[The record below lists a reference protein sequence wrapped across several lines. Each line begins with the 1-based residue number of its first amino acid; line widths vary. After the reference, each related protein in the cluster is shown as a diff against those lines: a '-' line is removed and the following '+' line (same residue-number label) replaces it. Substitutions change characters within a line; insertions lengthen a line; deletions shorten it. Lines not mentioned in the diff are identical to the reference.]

1 MPKRSMN
8 KQAKQSRSEWA
19 MWLAILLGLLLGM
32 LIKRVRLGI
41 LLGLFLAGLIVFT
54 TWLRQSRKS

>member
-1 MPKRSMN
+1 MN
-8 KQAKQSRSEWA
+8 KSSRQSRSEVA
-19 MWLAILLGLLLGM
+19 MWLAIVIGLIVGF

-54 TWLRQSRKS
+54 GWLRSSRK

>member
-1 MPKRSMN
+1 MN
-8 KQAKQSRSEWA
+8 KKTKQSRSEVA
-19 MWLAILLGLLLGM
+19 MWLAIVLGLILGM

-54 TWLRQSRKS
+54 GWLRNSRKD

>member
-1 MPKRSMN
+1 MMN
-8 KQAKQSRSEWA
+8 KPSKQSRSEVA
-19 MWLAILLGLLLGM
+19 MWLAIVLGLILGV

-54 TWLRQSRKS
+54 GWLRSTRK

>member
-1 MPKRSMN
+1 MN
-8 KQAKQSRSEWA
+8 KNTKQSRSEVA
-19 MWLAILLGLLLGM
+19 MWLAIVLGLVLGL

-54 TWLRQSRKS
+54 GWLRSSRKQ